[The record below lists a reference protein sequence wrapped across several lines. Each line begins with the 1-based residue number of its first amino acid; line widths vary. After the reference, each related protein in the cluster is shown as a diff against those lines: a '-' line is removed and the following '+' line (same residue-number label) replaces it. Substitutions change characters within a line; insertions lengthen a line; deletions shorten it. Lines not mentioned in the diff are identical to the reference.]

1 MHVFCYPKDCL
12 IKYGQ
17 EKLHSRNHFD
27 PQKGHYPVEIE
38 LIFLSINSTRLKLW
52 ANGNNAQFNLFGHGS
67 GYKWSWIWPHEIHL

>member
-1 MHVFCYPKDCL
+1 MKYSLHIRL

-38 LIFLSINSTRLKLW
+38 LIFLSN
-52 ANGNNAQFNLFGHGS
+52 
-67 GYKWSWIWPHEIHL
+67 